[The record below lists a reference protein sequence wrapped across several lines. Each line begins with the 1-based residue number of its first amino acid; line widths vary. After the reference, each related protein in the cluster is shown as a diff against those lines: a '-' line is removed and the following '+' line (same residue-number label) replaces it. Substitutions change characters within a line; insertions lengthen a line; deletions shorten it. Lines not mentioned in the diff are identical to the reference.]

1 MTDIMAIEE
10 YVERFQ
16 ENPRLYLDRLLT
28 TIEINKVEALY
39 QRDNQTPIFRKQFDE
54 LGLVTDFSIN
64 PQYHN
69 IVPLPVTEFSDE
81 DYQRITS
88 RMIGEDFSKL
98 SEDDTRFYERLGVML
113 MVGQLED
120 RLLSPFSDH
129 EIFNRGV
136 CILKTCDEDGFP
148 TAYQLNAHVKRMD
161 NQ

>member
-1 MTDIMAIEE
+1 MTDIMAIDE

-39 QRDNQTPIFRKQFDE
+39 QRDNQPPIFRKQFDE

-81 DYQRITS
+81 DYQRLTS
-88 RMIGEDFSKL
+88 RMVGEDFSKL
-98 SEDDTRFYERLGVML
+98 NEDDIRFYEGLELML
-113 MVGQLED
+113 IIGRVED
-120 RLLSPFSDH
+120 LYLSRIPDDVFFNKR
-129 EIFNRGV
+129 IF
-136 CILKTCDEDGFP
+136 ISKTYDEDGFP
-148 TAYQLNAHVKRMD
+148 IAYQLNANVKRM
-161 NQ
+161 NN